1 MLKGRLSIP
10 YGLAKIHPQLTAK
23 DMLKIQELR
32 ESKDYS
38 DWTELFKDFLKANDE
53 VIPKD
58 FVDTDIESSI

>member
-10 YGLAKIHPQLTAK
+10 YGLAKVHPQLTAK

-32 ESKDYS
+32 DSKEYS
-38 DWTELFKDFLKANDE
+38 DWSELFKDFLRENGE

>member
-32 ESKDYS
+32 DSKEYS
-38 DWTELFKDFLKANDE
+38 DWSELFKDFLRENGEA
-53 VIPKD
+53 IPKD
-58 FVDTDIESSI
+58 FVSTEAELSI

>member
-32 ESKDYS
+32 DSKEYS
-38 DWTELFKDFLKANDE
+38 DWSELFKDFLKANGE

-58 FVDTDIESSI
+58 FVSDDAELSI

>member
-10 YGLAKIHPQLTAK
+10 YGLAKIHPQLTAR

-32 ESKDYS
+32 DSKEYP
-38 DWTELFKDFLKANDE
+38 DWSELFKDFLRENGE

-58 FVDTDIESSI
+58 FASNETELSI

>member
-32 ESKDYS
+32 DSREYF
-38 DWTELFKDFLKANDE
+38 DWSELFKDFLRENGE

-58 FVDTDIESSI
+58 FVSSDIELSI

>member
-10 YGLAKIHPQLTAK
+10 YGLAKIHPQLTAR

-32 ESKDYS
+32 DSKEYS
-38 DWTELFKDFLKANDE
+38 NWSELFKDFLKENGE
-53 VIPKD
+53 VIPKA

>member
-1 MLKGRLSIP
+1 MLKGRLSLP

-32 ESKDYS
+32 ESREYS
-38 DWTELFKDFLKANDE
+38 DWSELFKDFLKENGE

-58 FVDTDIESSI
+58 FASNEAELSI